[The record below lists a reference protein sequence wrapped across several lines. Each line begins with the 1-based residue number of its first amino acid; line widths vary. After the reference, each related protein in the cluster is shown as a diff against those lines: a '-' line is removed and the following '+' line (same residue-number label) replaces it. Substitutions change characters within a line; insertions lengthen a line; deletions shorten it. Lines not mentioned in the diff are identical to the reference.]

1 MFDSLKY
8 QIYNRLW
15 LAAGLRPTHKFH
27 RALHSPEKFQESILL
42 SLLRANAT
50 CRYGRRHGFDQIH
63 SVQEFQRRVPIVTYD
78 DLKNDIEAIKNGEQG
93 VLTSES
99 VLMLE
104 KTAGSTAA
112 TKYIPYTARLRRE
125 FQVALA
131 PWMADLYGQR
141 RSMWNGGAYWSIS
154 PPFEKREMTKGGVPV
169 GFETDADYFCRSS
182 RFCLKSLL
190 IVPSLVSRIVDL
202 DSHRYV
208 TLRFLLENV
217 NLKLISVWNP
227 SFLTLLIEY
236 MAPNANRF
244 IQDVRF
250 GTLSPPAALS
260 AELSAQLLKHLY
272 PNPYR
277 AAVLDQI
284 LKDTGSL
291 PPMKVWPSLSV
302 ISCWTSAAATQFLP
316 EMQNFFPGVE
326 IQPKGL
332 LATEGVVS
340 IPMTGHSGSVLAI
353 TSHFLE
359 FIDDE
364 TVDEMPLL
372 AHQLRVGRTYD
383 VVLTTGG
390 GFYRYALGDRLTVVG
405 HLGATPLVDF
415 CGKSGNVSD
424 LCGEKLSESFVSGI
438 LVQAF
443 ERRGLKTRFAMIA
456 PQPGRPPQYVLYV
469 EANDATPEL
478 IRDVSYDIETELKQ
492 NYHYAYCR
500 KLRQLG
506 PLRPFRVVS
515 HGSQDYLRRCAAS
528 GQRIGS
534 VKPFALHRQDGW
546 CTWFKGDF
554 LDRVPAETL

>member
-1 MFDSLKY
+1 
-8 QIYNRLW
+8 
-15 LAAGLRPTHKFH
+15 LAAGLKATRKFH
-27 RALHSPEKFQESILL
+27 RSLHRPEEVQESILL
-42 SLLRANAT
+42 SLLRYNAT
-50 CRYGRRHGFDQIH
+50 SKYGQRYGFDQIH
-63 SVQEFQRRVPIVTYD
+63 SVREFQRRVPIVTYD

-93 VLTSES
+93 VLTSEP

-112 TKYIPYTARLRRE
+112 TKYIPYTAQLRRE

-154 PPFEKREMTKGGVPV
+154 PPIEKREMTKGGLPV

-190 IVPSLVSRIVDL
+190 IVPSLVSRIVDM

-217 NLKLISVWNP
+217 NLKFISVWNP
-227 SFLTLLIEY
+227 SFLTLLVEY
-236 MAPNANRF
+236 IPPNAKRL
-244 IQDVRF
+244 IQDIRF
-250 GTLSPPAALS
+250 GTLSPPAPLS
-260 AELSAQLLKHLY
+260 PELSAQLLKYLH
-272 PNPYR
+272 PNPHR
-277 AAVLDQI
+277 AAELDQV
-284 LKDTGSL
+284 LKDIGSL
-291 PPMKVWPSLSV
+291 PPIKVWPSLSV
-302 ISCWTSAAATQFLP
+302 ISCWTSAAAVQFLP
-316 EMQNFFPGVE
+316 EMQNYFPGVE

-340 IPMTGHSGSVLAI
+340 IPMTGHSGSALAI

-359 FIDDE
+359 FIDEE
-364 TVDEMPLL
+364 TIDKEPLL
-372 AHQLRVGRTYD
+372 VHQLKVGRTYQ

-390 GFYRYALGDRLTVVG
+390 GLYRYALGDRLTVVG

-438 LVQAF
+438 LIQAF
-443 ERRGLKTRFAMIA
+443 ERRHLQTRFAMIA
-456 PQPGRPPQYVLYV
+456 PQPGQPPQYVLYV
-469 EANDATPEL
+469 ESSDATPEL
-478 IRDVSYDIETELKQ
+478 IHDVSCDIETELMQ
-492 NYHYAYCR
+492 NHHYAYCR
-500 KLRQLG
+500 KLGQLG
-506 PLRPFRVVS
+506 HLRPFRIVS

-528 GQRIGS
+528 GQKIGS
-534 VKPFALHRQDGW
+534 VKPFALHRLDGW
-546 CTWFKGDF
+546 SRWFKGDF
-554 LDRVPAETL
+554 IERVPAEIL